1 MMEAIFDYRLPH
13 PALREYVRLFQIVG
27 CTFPSSIPQ
36 LPVKAYWPRAEN
48 CIAFFPK
55 DTEKVEYGFDGKL
68 LKSHSTRL
76 YGQHSIANNRHVG
89 RDFMVFQVQ
98 LQPGALARLV
108 GMPLSELT
116 NSFIDA
122 EGVFSTEIRAVNERL
137 SYTKHYTE
145 MIPLVEDFFFYL
157 IRKQSSSR
165 YKNNLLAI
173 DQVATTLI
181 ARRGN
186 VSLDWLANQACLS
199 QRQFYRQFVERHGI
213 SPKLYARIARF
224 ENAMKLKNATPQQDW
239 LSIALELGYYDYQH
253 LVRDFKEFTTLSPNE
268 FLLADSQSP
277 ERKFGAI
284 EV

>member
-1 MMEAIFDYRLPH
+1 M
-13 PALREYVRLFQIVG
+13 
-27 CTFPSSIPQ
+27 
-36 LPVKAYWPRAEN
+36 
-48 CIAFFPK
+48 
-55 DTEKVEYGFDGKL
+55 
-68 LKSHSTRL
+68 
-76 YGQHSIANNRHVG
+76 
-89 RDFMVFQVQ
+89 
-98 LQPGALARLV
+98 
-108 GMPLSELT
+108 
-116 NSFIDA
+116 
-122 EGVFSTEIRAVNERL
+122 
-137 SYTKHYTE
+137 
-145 MIPLVEDFFFYL
+145 
-157 IRKQSSSR
+157 
-165 YKNNLLAI
+165 
-173 DQVATTLI
+173 ATTLI